1 MTVEW
6 SVKVQVNIIILD
18 YIKEIMDCFEQVEP
32 KYSSTKSS
40 AAPLNLFVVD
50 EDCDKLRK

>member
-18 YIKEIMDCFEQVEP
+18 YIKEIMDWFEQVEP